1 MLKGRELPSAGKGT
15 LGGDEVPARS
25 EGAGGEGETSLSIL
39 ALYFPPGLGHHL
51 HFFFPMTSLLR
62 F

>member
-1 MLKGRELPSAGKGT
+1 MASRVVEIEKMLKGRELPSAGKGA

-39 ALYFPPGLGHHL
+39 ALYFPPGL
-51 HFFFPMTSLLR
+51 
-62 F
+62 